1 MDIFVFIFYLIVLWC
16 NKYTIEYNILPIN
29 NKKTLSTY
37 ATRKIANCKKI
48 INKEVVYMN

>member
-1 MDIFVFIFYLIVLWC
+1 MYIFVFIFYLIVLWC
-16 NKYTIEYNILPIN
+16 NKYTVEYNILPIN

-37 ATRKIANCKKI
+37 ATRKITDGKKM